1 MSVLTLAEEYSSE
14 SLVGVPMRREWAGEA
29 HDPQRDA
36 FSAETRLDAYD
47 RLEAQYEENRE
58 AHQRRGYQHAVFML
72 SGDVGCGET
81 AIAMGA
87 KARAAG
93 MTVYSTAS
101 YLFGRRINAVNA
113 FRFAEDLDDK
123 SFVFIDETHS
133 LADRY
138 AEMSV
143 RNRSLSNSFALIR
156 KKGIIVV
163 MASVHEGRVAPSM
176 KSTIDSLIYPRTYRP
191 GRRMRFPPWCYVRCS
206 IIAPQ
211 PFRSGRLGDEYDV
224 PRQIAKPHRREMRP
238 PPPLVIYEAA
248 KLMDSWEKPNIPAGI
263 QTTAAKI
270 KNEQQEEGTP
280 QEQQQMEQQQKKIM
294 GFFGGVAKALN
305 SGYKFPET
313 TNLEWKLVV
322 NVARQFGWVGED
334 KEALDIIKTV
344 LGLNSQYKVNRE
356 AMPRQFRPRSA
367 DDSPEA

>member
-1 MSVLTLAEEYSSE
+1 
-14 SLVGVPMRREWAGEA
+14 MRREWAGEA

-72 SGDVGCGET
+72 SGDVGCGKT
-81 AIAMGA
+81 AMGA

-101 YLFGRRINAVNA
+101 YLFGQRINAVNA

-123 SFVFIDETHS
+123 SFVFIDEAHS
-133 LADRY
+133 PADRY

-191 GRRMRFPPWCYVRCS
+191 RRRMRFPPGATS
-206 IIAPQ
+206 GAPSSR
-211 PFRSGRLGDEYDV
+211 PSHSGRAGWATSTTCPGRQQNRTVGRCGPY
-224 PRQIAKPHRREMRP
+224 PR
-238 PPPLVIYEAA
+238 
-248 KLMDSWEKPNIPAGI
+248 
-263 QTTAAKI
+263 
-270 KNEQQEEGTP
+270 
-280 QEQQQMEQQQKKIM
+280 
-294 GFFGGVAKALN
+294 
-305 SGYKFPET
+305 
-313 TNLEWKLVV
+313 
-322 NVARQFGWVGED
+322 
-334 KEALDIIKTV
+334 
-344 LGLNSQYKVNRE
+344 
-356 AMPRQFRPRSA
+356 
-367 DDSPEA
+367 

>member
-1 MSVLTLAEEYSSE
+1 
-14 SLVGVPMRREWAGEA
+14 MRREWAGEA

-72 SGDVGCGET
+72 SGDVGCGKT
-81 AIAMGA
+81 AIATAMGA

-101 YLFGRRINAVNA
+101 YLFGQRINAVNA
-113 FRFAEDLDDK
+113 FRFAEDLEDK
-123 SFVFIDETHS
+123 SFVFIDEAHS
-133 LADRY
+133 PADRY

-176 KSTIDSLIYPRTYRP
+176 KSTIDSLHLSPDLPAQEADALSPLVLHPVQHHRAPAIPVGAV
-191 GRRMRFPPWCYVRCS
+191 GRRVRR
-206 IIAPQ
+206 APADSK
-211 PFRSGRLGDEYDV
+211 PAPTGD
-224 PRQIAKPHRREMRP
+224 AA

-248 KLMDSWEKPNIPAGI
+248 KLMDSWEKPNILAGI
-263 QTTAAKI
+263 QTSAAKI
-270 KNEQQEEGTP
+270 KDSQQREEGTP
-280 QEQQQMEQQQKKIM
+280 QEQQQQM
-294 GFFGGVAKALN
+294 GKRQERILEFFSGVAKALN

-344 LGLNSQYKVNRE
+344 LGLTSQYKVNRE
-356 AMPRQFRPRSA
+356 AMLRQFRPRSS
-367 DDSPEA
+367 DDAPEA

>member
-1 MSVLTLAEEYSSE
+1 
-14 SLVGVPMRREWAGEA
+14 MRREWAGEA
-29 HDPQRDA
+29 HGPQRDA

-72 SGDVGCGET
+72 SGDVGCGKT
-81 AIAMGA
+81 AIATAMGA

-101 YLFGRRINAVNA
+101 YLFGQCVNAGNA

-123 SFVFIDETHS
+123 SFDFIDEAHS

-191 GRRMRFPPWCYVRCS
+191 RRRMRFPPWCYVRCS

-224 PRQIAKPHRREMRP
+224 PRQTANPHRREMRP
-238 PPPLVIYEAA
+238 PPSLVIYEAA

-270 KNEQQEEGTP
+270 RNEQQEEEGTP
-280 QEQQQMEQQQKKIM
+280 QEQQQQQMDQQQKKVM
-294 GFFGGVAKALN
+294 AFFGGVAKALN
-305 SGYKFPET
+305 SGYKFPEPPT
-313 TNLEWKLVV
+313 WS
-322 NVARQFGWVGED
+322 GSWW
-334 KEALDIIKTV
+334 
-344 LGLNSQYKVNRE
+344 
-356 AMPRQFRPRSA
+356 
-367 DDSPEA
+367 